1 MSLARSSPAALR
13 NRGAIAE
20 VLAEVLQPA
29 DLMLRAGRQ
38 PLVLEIAS
46 GTGEHVVHF
55 AATFPGLV
63 WQPSDRDPEALASIA
78 AHVRQAGLAN
88 VRAPVVLD
96 ATASVWPVEA
106 AEAIVCINMI
116 HIAPWAACE
125 GLFAGAAGALRD
137 RPSALVYLYG
147 PYRRGGAHTAP
158 SNEAFDASLRA
169 RNPAWGVRDLEAV
182 TETAASQG
190 FELVDV
196 VPMPANNFSVL
207 LRRTETRTEG
217 S

>member
-1 MSLARSSPAALR
+1 MNGHPDPRRFSASTAR
-13 NRGAIAE
+13 NREPILE
-20 VLAEVLQPA
+20 VLRRYVSPGAH
-29 DLMLRAGRQ
+29 
-38 PLVLEIAS
+38 VLEIAS
-46 GTGEHVVHF
+46 GSGEHAVFLAPALDV
-55 AATFPGLV
+55 AS
-63 WQPSDRDPEALASIA
+63 WQPTDPDPEARASIDA
-78 AHVRQAGLAN
+78 WREVAGDARVRPAMALDVTCLPWPALEN
-88 VRAPVVLD
+88 TPDVV
-96 ATASVWPVEA
+96 
-106 AEAIVCINMI
+106 VCINMI